1 MRTDAKHLMTVF
13 LLLSMIILTSGWA
26 YAAPLYFPHVAASD
40 PWQTEIAFINTGG
53 QTVSGTLRTFSNT
66 GVAGET
72 QPVTLPA
79 HGRKQI
85 NVAAGFANHADIG
98 YMVFE
103 TDSDVVQ
110 GYAKFYREAIYRAAV
125 PAVKE
130 VNTSLIPV
138 PHIASNAQW
147 RTELSLLNTTS
158 ETKKMYID
166 FHDFKTGPQIT
177 LHANEHRVFDIAS
190 LQPPSDLES
199 ATIVNGGG
207 IIGLALFSSTDG
219 DQMDG
224 ILLTDKAAST
234 LYFPHVADDNWWTG
248 IAAYNTTS
256 PCTVTVMPY
265 STEGAPLAS
274 STLSLPMFGK
284 YGGEVSELGL
294 PEGTSW
300 FRMESTNPLTGFEL
314 FSPIDNQ
321 QLAPYAGEAG
331 TSAKYGIFPKIEK
344 NGWTGIAFVNTA
356 ESQASVTLKAY
367 DDNGTAVAESVLD
380 VAAHAK
386 EARAAEAFFTQ
397 DIGSA
402 TYIAYASN
410 RNIVGFQ
417 INGSSDRTMLDGLA
431 ALPAPAGV
439 EVPGEG
445 VKSDKERNTSPQV
458 PQENL
463 SALIDGNTSFAL
475 DLYHFLANEKKDKN
489 RFLSPYSISLCFAM
503 AYGGARD
510 NTEAQMKDVFHYTL
524 DQDQLHPAF
533 NALSLDLASRE
544 QDYDGDGKKDFQLN
558 IANAMWGQ
566 TGYTFLPT
574 YLDLLAENY
583 GAGIGLLDLRH
594 EREHSAEV
602 INGWIHEETNGLIDG
617 GVTPN
622 DFNDYSLFVLA
633 NAIYFKAKWMDEFDE
648 SSTHDDTFYA
658 PSGNVTVPMMNQWAY
673 VNYAEGADYQGA
685 EIPYKGNTAGML
697 VLLPKEGKFDEF
709 EASLTRE
716 RLSGIIEGLDNR
728 EVVLK
733 LPKFDYKPDLIDLK
747 DVLSQMGM
755 TDPFAFPDAD
765 FSGMDGIPHWIY
777 LQFARHLAFVSVDER
792 GTEAAAVTVIGAGGG
807 GYPEEPQTKFIVNR
821 PFIFLI
827 RDRVTGTILFMGRI
841 LDPSKTEG

>member
-1 MRTDAKHLMTVF
+1 MRTNMKHLIVVSWLFSMT
-13 LLLSMIILTSGWA
+13 LLAVGPA

-40 PWQTEIAFINTGG
+40 PWQTEIAVINTGG
-53 QTVSGTLRTFSNT
+53 QTVSGTLKAFSNA

-72 QPVTLPA
+72 LYVALPG

-85 NVAAGFANHADIG
+85 DVAAEFANHADIG
-98 YMVFE
+98 YIIFE
-103 TDSDVVQ
+103 TDFDAVQ
-110 GYAKFYREAIYRAAV
+110 GYAKFYREGVYRAAV

-130 VNTSLIPV
+130 VNTSDIYI
-138 PHIASNAQW
+138 PHIASNDQW

-158 ETKKMYID
+158 ETKQIFIAFYVGSGQ
-166 FHDFKTGPQIT
+166 FKPGPQIT
-177 LHANEHRVFDIAS
+177 LNANEHRVFDITS
-190 LQPPSDLES
+190 LQPPSDLQS
-199 ATIVNGGG
+199 ARILNAGGV
-207 IIGLALFSSTDG
+207 IGLELFGSTDG
-219 DQMDG
+219 DQLDG
-224 ILLTDKAAST
+224 IPLTDKTAST
-234 LYFPHVADDNWWTG
+234 LYYPHVADESWWTG
-248 IAAYNTTS
+248 IAAYNPS
-256 PCTVTVMPY
+256 ASACTVTITPY
-265 STEGAPLAS
+265 SAAGTPLFSPFFPIAAN
-274 STLSLPMFGK
+274 GK
-284 YGGEVSELGL
+284 YVGAVSGLGF
-294 PEGTSW
+294 PDGTSW
-300 FRMESTNPLTGFEL
+300 FRMESTMPLTGFEL
-314 FSPIDNQ
+314 FSTIDNR

-331 TSAKYGIFPKIEK
+331 NAAKYGIFPKIEK

-356 ESQASVTLKAY
+356 DSQASVTLRAY

-386 EARAAEAFFTQ
+386 EARVAEAFFTQ

-417 INGSSDRTMLDGLA
+417 INGSSDWTMLDGLA

-475 DLYHFLANEKKDKN
+475 DLYHFLADEKKDSN

-510 NTEAQMKDVFHYTL
+510 NTETQMKNVFHYPL
-524 DQDQLHPAF
+524 DQDELHPAF
-533 NALSLDLASRE
+533 NALSLDLATRE
-544 QDYDGDGKKDFQLN
+544 RDYDGDGKKDFQLQ

-566 TGYTFLPT
+566 TGYTFLPA

-583 GAGIGLLDLRH
+583 GAGIGILDLQH

-617 GVTPN
+617 GVTPD
-622 DFNDYSLFVLA
+622 DFNETSLFVLA

-648 SSTHDDTFYA
+648 RGTRDDTFYA

-673 VNYAEGADYQGA
+673 VNYGEGADYQAA

-733 LPKFDYKPDLIDLK
+733 LPKFDYKPDTIDLAGR
-747 DVLSQMGM
+747 L
-755 TDPFAFPDAD
+755 TAD
-765 FSGMDGIPHWIY
+765 GHDRSFCIP
-777 LQFARHLAFVSVDER
+777 
-792 GTEAAAVTVIGAGGG
+792 
-807 GYPEEPQTKFIVNR
+807 
-821 PFIFLI
+821 
-827 RDRVTGTILFMGRI
+827 
-841 LDPSKTEG
+841 